1 MATNPLPTFAA
12 GEYYKIQAAID
23 LGVLSYPSYVYIRD
37 EKKLAFI
44 DKDSSI
50 NRIIGDNKQSVVN
63 VPSLPSIDEGN
74 KDVLYILNG
83 IVYLFNGEE
92 YKPIYQDVTSGVLPI
107 EISLE
112 AYNSLTDAER
122 KDKLYFIYDDE
133 RGGTIP
139 PTIQFE
145 RNEDDNGVVI
155 KAINY
160 DGTISTSVI
169 FDGSIENI
177 RDEIEDTLGD
187 NAATDEDIDSLFP

>member
-1 MATNPLPTFAA
+1 MAFPKFAA
-12 GEYYKIQAAID
+12 GEYYKIQAAVDSGI
-23 LGVLSYPSYVYIRD
+23 LTYPSYVYIRD

-44 DKDSSI
+44 DQDSSV

-63 VPSLPSIDEGN
+63 VTELPSVDNAET
-74 KDVLYILNG
+74 DVLYIFEG
-83 IVYLFNGEE
+83 IVYLFDGTEF
-92 YKPIYQDVTSGVLPI
+92 KPIYKDVTSSVMPI
-107 EISLE
+107 EISKAEYE
-112 AYNSLTDAER
+112 ALSEEER
-122 KDKLYFIYDDE
+122 KDKLFFITDDE
-133 RGGTIP
+133 NGLYCP
-139 PTIQFE
+139 PLIQFE

-155 KAINY
+155 KVTNY